1 MNGNWLNN
9 NIKIRPRFTRMLLQL
24 QPLRQERHSPDPNQS
39 LFILKCLYLNLSNIA
54 RGLRMLVLRR
64 IGPSTSLLR
73 ELQSS
78 HKNHDLIQR
87 DLAPRMNGRNRKKCT
102 PSLQCMYTGPLD
114 GFYYATRTGLM
125 KRE

>member
-54 RGLRMLVLRR
+54 RGWRMLVLQR
-64 IGPSTSLLR
+64 IGPSISLLR
-73 ELQSS
+73 DHYFCIFEIEQLQSS
-78 HKNHDLIQR
+78 HTNHDLIQR
-87 DLAPRMNGRNRKKCT
+87 DLAPR
-102 PSLQCMYTGPLD
+102 
-114 GFYYATRTGLM
+114 
-125 KRE
+125 E